1 MHDCKP
7 ISMPLDV
14 NVKFSA
20 MANDM
25 TQKEYKMMLEV
36 PFREAMGKLMFV
48 MIATILDLDMVVG
61 IVSQFIHKLQMD
73 H

>member
-1 MHDCKP
+1 
-7 ISMPLDV
+7 MPLDV

-36 PFREAMGKLMFV
+36 PFRELAMGKLMFV
-48 MIATILDLDMVVG
+48 MIATILDLAMVVG
-61 IVSQFIHKLQMD
+61 IVSQFMHKLQMD